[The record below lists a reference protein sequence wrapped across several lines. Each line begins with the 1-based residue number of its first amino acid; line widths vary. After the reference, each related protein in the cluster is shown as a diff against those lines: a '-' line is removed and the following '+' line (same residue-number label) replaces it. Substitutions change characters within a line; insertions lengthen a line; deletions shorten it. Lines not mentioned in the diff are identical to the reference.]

1 MSIFSKLKEK
11 RPKDVLL
18 ITPTSVHE
26 MAKTKWLSANL
37 GIERLAGYLRKHGH
51 NAETYDTNL
60 YLALRKGPTLEDKFK
75 ERPWDIIG
83 FSVQED
89 TLLDDIANMKLA
101 VMNSPASL
109 IIAGGHTAQFDYQ
122 TLLDKSPARLIVLG
136 EGEKPL
142 LKLVEGESLEQIPG
156 IVFKN
161 FNNPLSPREFKD
173 ATEGIDYE
181 TIPYETYWNYYVDLY
196 TKNGEEITPELS
208 QVIHTVRIFTRNFCP
223 MKCTFCSTINF
234 LSGACGKKT
243 VPMADITGQD
253 LVGLLKRIIK
263 AHPRVETFYFTDDDF
278 CSRRKELIEF
288 LNIVIKEKLQV
299 TFFAFSRIDDVDE
312 EIVPLLKKAG
322 FRGLHI
328 GIENFQPEILDELD
342 KKVKVDLIDINLKL
356 LNDHGILPSVTFIL
370 CSPNAKI
377 DWVENTARRIL
388 EGIDNGSL
396 SPGLNV
402 MAQPQLG
409 SRLYE
414 MHDNFEMHN
423 IPIPETDM
431 FIKRVYF
438 VRCSDPETREFQY
451 RFLAHWA
458 DYVAEIKKQE
468 AKGHLTSPAQT
479 PIKLRMILEVI
490 AEIKSERGRLDQ
502 LRYSNMSPDEL
513 KKMWETL
520 QTFKYGA
527 SL

>member
-1 MSIFSKLKEK
+1 MSPFARLKEK
-11 RPKDVLL
+11 RPKEVLL

-37 GIERLAGYLRKHGH
+37 GIERLAGYLRRHGH
-51 NAETYDTNL
+51 YAETYDTNL
-60 YLALRKGPTLEDKFK
+60 YLALKSGPDLAEKLK
-75 ERPWDIIG
+75 EKQWDIIG

-89 TLLDDIANMKLA
+89 TLLDDFDNMKLA
-101 VMNSPASL
+101 VQNAPGAL

-122 TLLDKSPARLIVLG
+122 TVLDKSPARLVVLG
-136 EGEKPL
+136 EGEIPL
-142 LKLVEGESLEQIPG
+142 LKLANGEPLEEIPG
-156 IVFKN
+156 IIFKN
-161 FNNPLSPREFKD
+161 LNNPLTPKQFRE

-181 TIPYETYWNYYVDLY
+181 NIPYETYWDFYVDLY
-196 TKNGEEITPELS
+196 TGSGEEITPALS

-234 LSGACGKKT
+234 LSGACGTKS
-243 VPMADITGQD
+243 VPMADITGRA
-253 LVGLLKRIIK
+253 LVDLLKRIIK

-278 CSRRKELIEF
+278 CSRRRELIEF
-288 LNIVIKEKLQV
+288 LNIVIEEKLPV
-299 TFFAFSRIDDVDE
+299 TFFAFSRIDDIDE
-312 EIVPLLKKAG
+312 EIVPLMKKAG

-328 GIENFQPEILDELD
+328 GIENFQPEILKELN
-342 KKVKVDLIDINLKL
+342 KKVKVEVIDRNLKL

-370 CSPNAKI
+370 CSPNAKLE
-377 DWVENTARRIL
+377 WVENTARRML
-388 EGIDNGSL
+388 AGIEDGTL

-423 IPIPETDM
+423 IPVPGTNQ
-431 FIKRVYF
+431 FIKRIYF

-451 RFLAHWA
+451 RFLARWA
-458 DYVAEIKKQE
+458 AHIEEIKRME

-479 PIKLRMILEVI
+479 PVKLRMILEVI
-490 AEIKSERGRLDQ
+490 EEIKSERGRLDQ
-502 LRYSNMSPDEL
+502 FRYSNMSPEEL
-513 KKMWETL
+513 KKMWEIL